1 MTPPRPPQ
9 QYRTFAHSLMIAI
22 ILIIVPVI
30 GFISAVDYAAINQEL
45 TRESEHLQHIT
56 ELAITEEI
64 ATIDA
69 GLKLYDTTLNT
80 RMNTAFSRF
89 LECYS
94 ESGGDPAN
102 IDLEALKE
110 EFGGGMDLYIIN
122 EEGIVEYT
130 TFEPDLGLDFAQWP
144 DFYENLTVIREGD
157 EFRADRVVKN
167 LPTGELR
174 KYAYMPT
181 PDHRYVLELGL
192 ISDEFVDER
201 LALKYTEGYGELQSI
216 NPYLESVEI
225 YDMLGDKIEHREQTD
240 DAVRTL
246 ITGTIFPSRTDHE
259 VVDAANH
266 TITRYLF
273 VDLRDPDYPSD
284 MSLVVELAYNTAAID
299 ERIAAV
305 MFKHILVALAAILLG
320 CGMAYGAA
328 RYMTRPIAGIVDDV
342 DEIASGNLDHA
353 IHTTGVRELVR
364 LEHAITTMVGSLR
377 FTIEKLRSSEEEV
390 RQYSENLE
398 KKVAVR
404 TEELDASN
412 RQANLYLD
420 IMTHDIKN
428 ANTIALGY
436 SQLLGDEV
444 EGVAAEYAKKLMGAV
459 RTGSTIL
466 DNVATMRAI
475 QEHEPVL
482 MPVDLDQVIR
492 RQIRSF
498 PDLHINYEGTE
509 VYVYAD
515 ELLSRIFS
523 NLIDN
528 GRKYAGKGSRI
539 AVRVEEAGADH
550 VRVSVEDDGPGIPL
564 AMKKR
569 IFERYVQDDSR
580 RGQGLGLSIVRMLA
594 DRYGGA
600 VWADDRVPGMQEEG
614 AAFHVVLK
622 KAPSL

>member
-1 MTPPRPPQ
+1 
-9 QYRTFAHSLMIAI
+9 
-22 ILIIVPVI
+22 
-30 GFISAVDYAAINQEL
+30 
-45 TRESEHLQHIT
+45 
-56 ELAITEEI
+56 
-64 ATIDA
+64 
-69 GLKLYDTTLNT
+69 
-80 RMNTAFSRF
+80 
-89 LECYS
+89 
-94 ESGGDPAN
+94 
-102 IDLEALKE
+102 
-110 EFGGGMDLYIIN
+110 
-122 EEGIVEYT
+122 
-130 TFEPDLGLDFAQWP
+130 
-144 DFYENLTVIREGD
+144 
-157 EFRADRVVKN
+157 
-167 LPTGELR
+167 
-174 KYAYMPT
+174 
-181 PDHRYVLELGL
+181 
-192 ISDEFVDER
+192 
-201 LALKYTEGYGELQSI
+201 YGELQSI

-225 YDMLGDKIEHREQTD
+225 YDMLGDKIEHRDQTD

-246 ITGTIFPSRTDHE
+246 ITGTIFPSRTDYE

-284 MSLVVELAYNTAAID
+284 MSLVVELVYNTAAID
-299 ERIAAV
+299 ETIAAV

-320 CGMAYGAA
+320 CGMAYGVA

-342 DEIASGNLDHA
+342 DKIASGNLDHA
-353 IHTTGVRELVR
+353 IRTTAVQELVR

-377 FTIEKLRSSEEEV
+377 STIEKLRSSEEEV

-404 TEELDASN
+404 TAKLDASN
-412 RQANLYLD
+412 RQTNLYLD

-436 SQLLGDEV
+436 SQLLGEEV
-444 EGVAAEYAKKLMGAV
+444 EGAAAEYAKKLMGAV

-482 MPVDLDQVIR
+482 TPVDLDQVIR

-498 PDLHINYEGTE
+498 PDLHITYEGTK

-528 GRKYAGKGSRI
+528 SRKYAGEQSRI
-539 AVRVEEAGADH
+539 AVRVEEAGADR
-550 VRVSVEDDGPGIPL
+550 VRVSVEDDGPGIPP
-564 AMKKR
+564 AMKRR
-569 IFERYVQDDSR
+569 IFERYVQEDSR
-580 RGQGLGLSIVRMLA
+580 RGQGLGLYIVRMLV

-622 KAPSL
+622 KAPSF